1 MGYRSD
7 VVAIFYTTDVL
18 MIDDSEAK
26 AKAKVKEFNERNRAK
41 LKLFVEENF
50 PQCWRGGG
58 NELDD
63 HLTMLETHSKSAGGI
78 RINRL
83 IFEFKVSSVKWYEG
97 YPEVIAF
104 EQFWEKF
111 SDLVDTEEEGHDPC
125 DWAAEF
131 IRLGENTEDIE
142 EKSIGDSDWLLQVNR
157 YIETNY

>member
-7 VVAIFYTTDVL
+7 VVAIFYTAAVSK
-18 MIDDSEAK
+18 IDGSEEK
-26 AKAKVKEFNERNRAK
+26 AKEFNERNQAK

-50 PQCWRGGG
+50 PKYWRGTG

-63 HLTMLETHSKSAGGI
+63 HLTMLETHSKSGGGI
-78 RINRL
+78 RVDRL
-83 IFEFKVSSVKWYEG
+83 IFKFRADNIKWYEG

-104 EQFWEKF
+104 EQFWDRFNE
-111 SDLVDTEEEGHDPC
+111 LVEQEEDEDDPC

-142 EKSIGDSDWLLQVNR
+142 EKSIGDSHWLLQVNR

>member
-7 VVAIFYTTDVL
+7 VVAIFYATDVL

-26 AKAKVKEFNERNRAK
+26 AKEFNERNRAK

-50 PQCWRGGG
+50 PKYWRGTG

-63 HLTMLETHSKSAGGI
+63 HLTMLEGDDGRI
-78 RINRL
+78 RRL
-83 IFEFKVSSVKWYEG
+83 IFKFRADNIKWYEG

-111 SDLVDTEEEGHDPC
+111 SDLVDTEEEGNDPC

-131 IRLGENTEDIE
+131 VRLGENTEDIE

>member
-7 VVAIFYTTDVL
+7 VVAIFYATDKGG
-18 MIDDSEAK
+18 EEHR
-26 AKAKVKEFNERNRAK
+26 EFNKRNRVK
-41 LKLFVEENF
+41 LKLFMEENF
-50 PQCWRGGG
+50 PKYWRGTG

-63 HLTMLETHSKSAGGI
+63 HLTMLETHSKSGGGI
-78 RINRL
+78 QVDRL
-83 IFEFKVSSVKWYEG
+83 IFKFKADNIKWYEG

-111 SDLVDTEEEGHDPC
+111 SDLVDTEEEGNDPC

-131 IRLGENTEDIE
+131 VRLGENTEDIE